1 MITLWTI
8 KKVCKKTWVWI
19 KHNWYVPA
27 VLVYTLF
34 LWIIMRKKN
43 EAAALLEIRD
53 SSYKAQIET
62 LNKAHKQEI
71 EKRDEILKKYSII
84 IKELE
89 NKFKKS
95 QEKLD
100 NKKKKEVKKIVKDFQ
115 DDPDG
120 LAKMLAEKYGIEYIE
135 D

>member
-34 LWIIMRKKN
+34 LWFILRKKN
-43 EAAALLEIRD
+43 EAEAVLAIRD

-62 LNKAHKQEI
+62 LNKAHEEEI
-71 EKRDEILKKYSII
+71 KKRDEILKKYSVI

-89 NKFKKS
+89 NYLVARSPYPGGVGPMTIACLLKNTIECFKKLNS
-95 QEKLD
+95 
-100 NKKKKEVKKIVKDFQ
+100 
-115 DDPDG
+115 
-120 LAKMLAEKYGIEYIE
+120 
-135 D
+135 

>member
-43 EAAALLEIRD
+43 EAAALVEIRD

-62 LNKAHKQEI
+62 LNKAHKEEI
-71 EKRDEILKKYSII
+71 KKRDEILKKYSVI

-89 NKFKKS
+89 KKFKEN

-100 NKKKKEVKKIVKDFQ
+100 NRKKKEVKKIVKDFQ

>member
-8 KKVCKKTWVWI
+8 KKVCKKTGVWV

-27 VLVYTLF
+27 VLIYTLF
-34 LWIIMRKKN
+34 LWIVLRKKN

-62 LNKAHKQEI
+62 INKAHKEEI
-71 EKRDEILKKYSII
+71 EKRDKILKNYAVI

-89 NKFKKS
+89 EKFKES
-95 QEKLD
+95 QQKLD

-120 LAKMLAEKYGIEYIE
+120 LAKMLAEKYGIEYME

>member
-8 KKVCKKTWVWI
+8 KKVCKKTWVWV

-27 VLVYTLF
+27 VLIYTLF
-34 LWIIMRKKN
+34 LWIVLRKKN

-62 LNKAHKQEI
+62 INKAHKEEI
-71 EKRDEILKKYSII
+71 EKRDKILKNYAVVIR
-84 IKELE
+84 ELE
-89 NKFKKS
+89 EKFKEN
-95 QEKLD
+95 QQKLD
-100 NKKKKEVKKIVKDFQ
+100 NKKKKEVKKIVEDFQ

-120 LAKMLAEKYGIEYIE
+120 LAKMLAEKYGLNYTGG
-135 D
+135 

>member
-43 EAAALLEIRD
+43 EAADLLEIRD

-62 LNKAHKQEI
+62 LNKAHKEEI
-71 EKRDEILKKYSII
+71 KKRDEILKKYSVI

-89 NKFKKS
+89 KKFKEN

-100 NKKKKEVKKIVKDFQ
+100 NRKKKEVKKIVKDFQ

>member
-8 KKVCKKTWVWI
+8 KKVCKKAWVWV

-27 VLVYTLF
+27 VLIYTLF
-34 LWIIMRKKN
+34 LWIILRKRN
-43 EAAALLEIRD
+43 EAEALLEIRD
-53 SSYKAQIET
+53 SSYKAQIDT
-62 LNKAHKQEI
+62 INQTHKEEI

>member
-62 LNKAHKQEI
+62 LNKAHKEEI
-71 EKRDEILKKYSII
+71 KKRDEILKKYSVI

-89 NKFKKS
+89 KKFKEN

-100 NKKKKEVKKIVKDFQ
+100 NRKKKEVKKIVKDFQ

>member
-34 LWIIMRKKN
+34 LWIILRKKN

-62 LNKAHKQEI
+62 LNKAHKEEI
-71 EKRDEILKKYSII
+71 KKRDEILKKYSVI

-89 NKFKKS
+89 KKFKGN

-100 NKKKKEVKKIVKDFQ
+100 NRKKKEVKKIVKDFQ

>member
-62 LNKAHKQEI
+62 LNKAHKEEI
-71 EKRDEILKKYSII
+71 KKRDEILKKYSVI

-89 NKFKKS
+89 KKFKEN

-100 NKKKKEVKKIVKDFQ
+100 NKKKKEVKKIVKDFH

>member
-1 MITLWTI
+1 MITLWAI

-43 EAAALLEIRD
+43 EAADLLEIRD

-62 LNKAHKQEI
+62 LNKAHKEEI
-71 EKRDEILKKYSII
+71 KKRDEILKKYSVI

-89 NKFKKS
+89 KKFKEN

-100 NKKKKEVKKIVKDFQ
+100 NRKKKEVKKIVKDFQ